1 MSTTFDD
8 SDRTDE
14 QPVPDGRLTA
24 PLDPPATGDITVAF
38 LIAPGTELVDLAGPW
53 GVFEYV
59 HLADGR
65 NPFTLYTVAATTGP
79 VRISGGMVLVP
90 GHDLD
95 SAPPPDVVVV
105 PATDNENLAPEA
117 LEWLRRVHQDTAVT
131 MSVCNGSFVLAQAGL
146 LDGRTATAHHGGYAA
161 LRATFPDV
169 TVVRGRR
176 YVEDGRIATAG
187 GLTSGIDL
195 ALRVVERYFGRDVAR
210 QTATELEYQ
219 GTGWTRPSSN
229 SQFATRPVSS
239 PGRPLCPVCEMPVSP
254 DTSFAAEY
262 DGVTRYFCGSWCE
275 RQFAGAPDR
284 FVGAG

>member
-8 SDRTDE
+8 SDRADD
-14 QPVPDGRLTA
+14 QPVPDGRFTA

-38 LIAPGTELVDLAGPW
+38 LISPGTELVDLAGPW

-65 NPFTLYTVAATTGP
+65 NPFTLHTVAATTEP
-79 VRISGGMVLVP
+79 VRISAGMVLVP

-95 SAPPPDVVVV
+95 SAPTPDIVVV
-105 PATDNENLAPEA
+105 PAMDTGKLAPGM
-117 LEWLRRVHQDTAVT
+117 LEWLRRVHHGTAVT

-195 ALRVVERYFGRDVAR
+195 ALRIVERYFGRDVAR

-219 GTGWTRPSSN
+219 GTGWMHPSSN
-229 SQFATRPVSS
+229 GQFAERPESS
-239 PGRPLCPVCEMPVSP
+239 PGRPLCPVCEMAVSP
-254 DTSFAAEY
+254 DTSLAAEH
-262 DGVTRYFCGSWCE
+262 DGVTWYFCGSWCE
-275 RQFAGAPDR
+275 RQFKEAPNR

>member
-8 SDRTDE
+8 SDRADD

-24 PLDPPATGDITVAF
+24 PLDPPANGDITVAF
-38 LIAPGTELVDLAGPW
+38 LISPGTELVDLAGPW

-65 NPFTLYTVAATTGP
+65 NPFTLYTVAATTEP
-79 VRISGGMVLVP
+79 VRISAGMVLVP
-90 GHDLD
+90 GHDLA
-95 SAPPPDVVVV
+95 SAPPPDIVVV
-105 PATDNENLAPEA
+105 PAADTGKLAPEA
-117 LEWLRRVHQDTAVT
+117 LQWLRRVHQDTAVT

-146 LDGRTATAHHGGYAA
+146 LDGRTATAHHGGYVA
-161 LRATFPDV
+161 LRATFPEV
-169 TVVRGRR
+169 TVVRGMR

-195 ALRVVERYFGRDVAR
+195 ALRIVERYFGRDVAR

-219 GTGWTRPSSN
+219 GTGWMHPSSN
-229 SQFATRPVSS
+229 SQFAELPTSS
-239 PGRPLCPVCEMPVSP
+239 PGRPLCPVCEMAVSP
-254 DTSFAAEY
+254 DASLTAEY
-262 DGVTRYFCGSWCE
+262 DGVTWYFCGSWCE

-284 FVGAG
+284 FVAG